1 MYDNKT
7 NDELIELLEQKDQS
21 IEALEEDV
29 AMYEGR
35 ANYLE
40 GLKDEKVELIEKA
53 GCTAKVSQDEADAT
67 VKAYK
72 ENRFTT
78 VPKLIDAAIVNAK
91 KLIVKPSK
99 NVKVK

>member
-1 MYDNKT
+1 MT
-7 NDELIELLEQKDQS
+7 PEQLVHNTVKDRC
-21 IEALEEDV
+21 L
-29 AMYEGR
+29 
-35 ANYLE
+35 
-40 GLKDEKVELIEKA
+40 KA
-53 GCTAKVSQDEADAT
+53 GCTAKVSQDAADAT